1 MSDHKK
7 DKNIFIERLL
17 NLCVSVIEA
26 EENLRKIKG
35 EPTLEK
41 EKVGIYSLELSRAL
55 ISNMDFMNKWRLK
68 KKEECMCIIKKE
80 VKKMYEKAD

>member
-1 MSDHKK
+1 MSDQK

-17 NLCVSVIEA
+17 ELCVSVIEV

-35 EPTLEK
+35 EPTLGK
-41 EKVGIYSLELSRAL
+41 EKVGICSIELSRVL
-55 ISNMDFMNKWRLK
+55 ISNMDFMNKWSRK